1 LARGGFI
8 SIDCGYTDSPTYQ
21 DSKTGITYVED
32 EGFTDAGLIHP
43 VNMGNLQPDLA
54 LRYANVRYFPSGNG
68 ARNCYTLRSLKPGG
82 KYYVR
87 AVFGYGNYDRLNSP
101 PTFDL
106 YVGVNYWT
114 TVRIVNGSRAYVF
127 DTIAVLWSYGAD
139 YLQVCLVNK
148 GLGNPFISGLDLR
161 PLHPELYPDSI
172 EAQSLVLL
180 SFFRDDTVGFGF
192 NRYHFGTDYQH
203 FRYTN
208 IHTIYIESK
217 LKLAWN

>member
-180 SFFRDDTVGFGF
+180 SFFRDDTVRRFRLQSLPF
-192 NRYHFGTDYQH
+192 WNRLSTLQVY
-203 FRYTN
+203 
-208 IHTIYIESK
+208 
-217 LKLAWN
+217 

>member
-1 LARGGFI
+1 M
-8 SIDCGYTDSPTYQ
+8 D
-21 DSKTGITYVED
+21 
-32 EGFTDAGLIHP
+32 
-43 VNMGNLQPDLA
+43 NMQTDLA
-54 LRYANVRYFPSGNG
+54 KRYANVRFFPNG
-68 ARNCYTLRSLKPGG
+68 TRNCYMLRSLKLGG

-87 AVFGYGNYDRLNSP
+87 AVFGYGNYDRLNIP

-106 YVGVNYWT
+106 YVGVNYWA
-114 TVRIVNGSRAYVF
+114 TVRIVNGSKPYVF
-127 DTIAVLWSYGAD
+127 DTITVLSSGAN

-161 PLHPELYPDSI
+161 PLHTDLYPDSS

-203 FRYTN
+203 LYSCSKTCLEL
-208 IHTIYIESK
+208 IEHACTLGWWLYII
-217 LKLAWN
+217 L